1 MVMVKI
7 CGITREEDLEAA
19 VDAGAD
25 SLGFVVGVH
34 SSPRNLSLPM
44 ARRLIA
50 KVPRNVDNVA
60 VTVFE
65 NIGRLKQTY
74 SELKPDYLQLH
85 GDLRQ
90 ILELQYEIERDR
102 VIVAVDGRATNALDV
117 ATEFSGI
124 FQFVLLD
131 TAGDGGLGGTGMVHD
146 WHSSRRIRN
155 KIHPVHLILAGGLT
169 PRNVGEAIR
178 VVEPYGVDVSTGVEK
193 KPGIKDHK
201 KMREFVAKAREA
213 KL

>member
-50 KVPRNVDNVA
+50 KVPRNVKNVA
-60 VTVFE
+60 VTVYE
-65 NIGRLKQTY
+65 NIDRLKQTY

-90 ILELQYEIERDR
+90 ILELPHEIERDR
-102 VIVAVDGRATNALDV
+102 VIVAVDGRATNALD
-117 ATEFSGI
+117 AAAEFSGI

-155 KIHPVHLILAGGLT
+155 KIHPAHLILAGGLT

-178 VVEPYGVDVSTGVEK
+178 VVKPYGVDISTGVEK

-201 KMREFVAKAREA
+201 KMREFVAKAKEA